1 MDLFVWN
8 DLACLGELKFYFDFF
23 SGNIA
28 LLVCWPQETNDF
40 FFFNGKEANGLAYQT
55 KKKKK
60 EGNGLGWK

>member
-8 DLACLGELKFYFDFF
+8 DLACLGELKFYFEFF

-28 LLVCWPQETNDF
+28 LLVCWPQETND